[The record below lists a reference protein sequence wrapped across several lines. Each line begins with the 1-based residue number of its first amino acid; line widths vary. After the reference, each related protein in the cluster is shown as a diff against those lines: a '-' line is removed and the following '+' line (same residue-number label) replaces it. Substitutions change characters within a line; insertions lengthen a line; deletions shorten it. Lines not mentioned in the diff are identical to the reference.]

1 MSENLTVS
9 GLDENSVNVGDVHK
23 IGSGNPT
30 R

>member
-1 MSENLTVS
+1 MGENLTVS
-9 GLDENSVNVGDVHK
+9 GLDETTVNVGDIHK

>member
-9 GLDENSVNVGDVHK
+9 GPDENGVNVGDVHK
-23 IGSGNPT
+23 IGSGSPT